1 MAQGT
6 VTYYQEIGRTVFDW
20 DIENFDQ
27 NIEVFVSPSFNI
39 RATATPEVETSTRL
53 ERFHLELQNL
63 VGGRFDIS
71 IVKQSPGEVM
81 TLINF
86 VRDDSAIKGIQ
97 DPIGFTL
104 GEMQKGLI
112 DELVYPDVL
121 PNNTRITV
129 EIVLNQV
136 VIETSHVPPF

>member
-39 RATATPEVETSTRL
+39 RTMYPEAETSTRL
-53 ERFHLELQNL
+53 ETFHLVLEHL
-63 VGGRFDIS
+63 VEGRYDIA
-71 IVKQSPGEVM
+71 IVKESPGDVM
-81 TLINF
+81 LWINY
-86 VRDDSAIKGIQ
+86 VRDEAAIDNGIP

-129 EIVLNQV
+129 EVVLNEV
-136 VIETSHVPPF
+136 IIETSHVPPF